1 MYVCMYIAASLGL
14 GHLTLVCEYVWV
26 CLCLMYVWYKY
37 LQTNELHIPAMLD
50 GTQAMERGEPRI
62 GVLSQQVPTG

>member
-1 MYVCMYIAASLGL
+1 
-14 GHLTLVCEYVWV
+14 
-26 CLCLMYVWYKY
+26 MYVWYKY